1 MHTAPHPTL
10 GELEASLLG
19 SKGLFQKCF
28 EEGDSMAPWK
38 CPKPTNLP
46 AWRSLCS
53 SPQLRECRASSP
65 FFFPQ
70 PTTQRLQGHQRSQIR
85 TNSLKKGVKP
95 AAHSPP
101 LPSTKPQKVRT
112 HHASITQAPSQLLPS
127 KGRHRGPIQLR
138 SCTLRLLRHSDVSTA
153 PTEQSSR
160 KASLLYRSCI

>member
-19 SKGLFQKCF
+19 SKGLFQRCF

-46 AWRSLCS
+46 AWRSLCP
-53 SPQLRECRASSP
+53 SPLLRDSRISSP
-65 FFFPQ
+65 FSFPQ
-70 PTTQRLQGHQRSQIR
+70 PTTQRLQDHKRSQIHP
-85 TNSLKKGVKP
+85 NAPKKRVKS
-95 AAHSPP
+95 AAHSPL
-101 LPSTKPQKVRT
+101 LPSSKPQKQRT
-112 HHASITQAPSQLLPS
+112 HHSSITQPPPQLLPS